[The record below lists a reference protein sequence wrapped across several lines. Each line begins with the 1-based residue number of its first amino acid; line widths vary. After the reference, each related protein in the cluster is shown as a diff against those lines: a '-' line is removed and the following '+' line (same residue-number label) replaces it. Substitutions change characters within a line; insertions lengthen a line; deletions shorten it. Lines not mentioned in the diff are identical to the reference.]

1 MKKTKRVTKHLSKD
15 QFLLATKNAK
25 KRQELKRIL
34 QPFDLITRVEE
45 EIGLELDDVEETG
58 LTFEDNALLKARAAC
73 AQSGLPSIADD
84 SGLEVDALGGA
95 PGVFSAR
102 FAGQHGKD
110 DLNNQK
116 LLEELAGLPN
126 EKRTARFVCAAC
138 CVYPDGRERLVGATC
153 EGKIAFEQKGSGGF
167 GYDSL
172 FLPDEIEG
180 PISNKP
186 TMAQLD
192 DLEKDKISHRG
203 KALRLLAQKI
213 GEKL

>member
-126 EKRTARFVCAAC
+126 EKRTARFVCAA
-138 CVYPDGRERLVGATC
+138 
-153 EGKIAFEQKGSGGF
+153 
-167 GYDSL
+167 
-172 FLPDEIEG
+172 
-180 PISNKP
+180 
-186 TMAQLD
+186 
-192 DLEKDKISHRG
+192 
-203 KALRLLAQKI
+203 
-213 GEKL
+213 